1 MITAGSDTCSVDHP
15 VTIEYQ
21 SRAGLRQERA
31 LRMNFCRFCGVSA
44 VALSALIGAGSAHA
58 DPNDV
63 WLAEDGGRVRIIP
76 CNGAALCAIIVT
88 PKTGGPTTDSNNPD
102 PAQRGRSLVGVAVL
116 ISMRPDGPGK
126 WRGILYNTDNGQTYE
141 GRLLELDQ
149 RTIRVEGC
157 AIGICGGRNLVR
169 IQ

>member
-1 MITAGSDTCSVDHP
+1 
-15 VTIEYQ
+15 
-21 SRAGLRQERA
+21 
-31 LRMNFCRFCGVSA
+31 MNLYRFCGVCA
-44 VALSALIGAGSAHA
+44 VALSALIGTGTAHA
-58 DPNDV
+58 DPNGV

-76 CNGAALCAIIVT
+76 CNGDALCAIIVT
-88 PKTGGPTTDSNNPD
+88 PKAGGPTTDSNNPD

-126 WRGILYNTDNGQTYE
+126 WRGVLYSTDNGQIYD

-169 IQ
+169 VQ